1 MTDIETGRPSTGA
14 RVKAW
19 FSFRNIGAV
28 YIWVAIVVIFAIWVP
43 DQFLNWAVWRSLI
56 DINSINAI
64 VAIAVLF
71 PLASGAF
78 DLAVGAEVG
87 LGSILVAWLLSQQH
101 MAIAPAIVLVALA
114 GAAVGVVSGLLIVR
128 ARIESIIAT
137 LGMSSILLAFTRW
150 ISADQQ
156 ILNLGNHFQT
166 IATKRI
172 FGVTSSTWLMLII
185 AVVVWYVLERTTI
198 GRRVYATGGNIQ
210 TARLAGVRTPVVVV
224 LCLAT
229 CGVIASFAGVL
240 SASQLAVGDPT
251 IGPPFL
257 LPAYA
262 AALLGSTQF
271 RGGRYNVPGTVVAIY
286 VLATGIKGLQLVGA
300 PAWIPDLF
308 NGVALLAAVGV
319 AMHQRVSRRPE
330 GKRGWHFPGRRQ
342 PPAVEELREEQL
354 HRVPTDR
361 LPEQKEASVD
371 P

>member
-1 MTDIETGRPSTGA
+1 M
-14 RVKAW
+14 
-19 FSFRNIGAV
+19 F
-28 YIWVAIVVIFAIWVP
+28 VIFAIWVP
-43 DQFLNWAVWRSLI
+43 DQFLSWAVWRSLI

-87 LGSILVAWLLSQQH
+87 LGSILVAWLLGNEHIGVGTSILL
-101 MAIAPAIVLVALA
+101 ALLA
-114 GAAVGVVSGLLIVR
+114 GAVVGVTSGLLIVR

-137 LGMSSILLAFTRW
+137 LGVSSILFAFIRW

-156 ILNLGNHFQT
+156 ILNLGAGFQS
-166 IATKRI
+166 IATSQL
-172 FGVTSSTWLMLII
+172 FGVTYSTWFMLII
-185 AVVVWYVLERTTI
+185 AIAVWYILERTTL

-210 TARLAGVRTPVVVV
+210 TARLAGVRTSLVVV
-224 LCLAT
+224 LCLVA

-251 IGPPFL
+251 VGPPFL

-262 AALLGSTQF
+262 AALLGATQF

-286 VLATGIKGLQLVGA
+286 VLATGIKGLQLIGA

-308 NGVALLAAVGV
+308 NGIALLVAVGV
-319 AMHQRVSRRPE
+319 AMHQRVARRPK
-330 GKRGWHFPGRRQ
+330 GKGPLFAGIRRI
-342 PPAVEELREEQL
+342 PSLEQQT
-354 HRVPTDR
+354 VS
-361 LPEQKEASVD
+361 PE
-371 P
+371 